1 MNASSSSRDE
11 TATREGPRTW
21 RVWLIVALWVVL
33 VAQFVVD
40 TLATSAGQ
48 EPYPTIT
55 MPAFSAANVGT
66 DGRARVTERTVQ
78 VINRDGTVQP
88 VSVAALLAPLH
99 SGPASLTLD
108 RLLKPS
114 SEVAPEPT
122 HETVDYLKAKTERF
136 ASTPDPVGLRVV
148 WQPAILDTRTLTKT
162 LTGPATVREVR
173 W

>member
-1 MNASSSSRDE
+1 MNLSTSSRDE
-11 TATREGPRTW
+11 VGTPERPRTW
-21 RVWLIVALWVVL
+21 RVWFIVALWVVL

-40 TLATSAGQ
+40 SLATSAGR

-78 VINRDGTVQP
+78 VINRDGTVRP
-88 VSVAALLAPLH
+88 VGVAALLAPLH

-114 SEVAPEPT
+114 AEVAPEPS
-122 HETVDYLKAKTERF
+122 HETVEWLKAKAARF

-162 LTGPATVREVR
+162 PTGPATVREVR